1 MRGDSMRSQIAREA
15 ARLML
20 EGGLNDFQF
29 AKRKAA
35 ERLGVV
41 DRGALPNNVEI
52 ESALV
57 EYQRLFRSDVQPQRL
72 AELRASAVQAMRF
85 LADFEPRLA
94 GPVLTGTADLH
105 SAVEIH
111 LHADSPEEVGL
122 FLEERGIP
130 YELNDRRVRTGPDDG
145 QAYPVYEFMA
155 GDAPIDLLVLPYR
168 MSRQP
173 PLSPVTGKAMQ
184 RANLRKAER
193 LAEAPA
199 EQP

>member
-1 MRGDSMRSQIAREA
+1 MRGDSMRSQVAREA

-20 EGGLNDFQF
+20 EGGLTDFQF

-41 DRGALPNNVEI
+41 DRGALPNNIEI

-72 AELRASAVQAMRF
+72 AALRASAVQAMRF
-85 LADFEPRLA
+85 LVDFEPRLA
-94 GPVLTGTADLH
+94 GPVLSGTADQH

-111 LHADSPEEVGL
+111 LHADSPEEVGM

-130 YELNDRRVRTGPDDG
+130 YELADRRVRTGPDVG
-145 QAYPVYEFMA
+145 QSYPVFEFMA
-155 GDAPIDLLVLPYR
+155 GDAPIELLVLPYR
-168 MSRQP
+168 MTRQP

-193 LAEAPA
+193 LIEAPA
-199 EQP
+199 EST